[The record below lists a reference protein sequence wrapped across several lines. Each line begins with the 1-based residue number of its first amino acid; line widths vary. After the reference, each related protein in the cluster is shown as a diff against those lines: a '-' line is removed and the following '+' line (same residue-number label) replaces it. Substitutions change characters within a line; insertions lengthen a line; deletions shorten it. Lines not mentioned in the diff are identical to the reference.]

1 MEIVNTDY
9 YMPKEIQSGLDLQKI
24 PGTSYIDPVDALFSN
39 ESMDPSDGQFDPYN
53 VSILNIY
60 NPRS

>member
-1 MEIVNTDY
+1 
-9 YMPKEIQSGLDLQKI
+9 MPKEIQSGLDLQKI

-53 VSILNIY
+53 VSIVNIY
-60 NPRS
+60 KPRS